1 MPFSNGI
8 REKNRDIAT
17 LMMETFIPVS
27 LNGNKQ
33 ARKGQYAHPVE
44 TVQLIC
50 FAHHLTGSYVMGI

>member
-1 MPFSNGI
+1 
-8 REKNRDIAT
+8 
-17 LMMETFIPVS
+17 MMETFIPVS

-50 FAHHLTGSYVMGI
+50 LAHLTGFYVMGI